1 MSSPIATQILS
12 FENFGA
18 LENHLRSLKNR
29 YNDLI
34 KKYEETL
41 GFILR
46 DTKPTSAKSQKVQE
60 KWALEMQRAM
70 AATTTAAA
78 AAAKSAKGT
87 PLAKKEESKP
97 KLLFGNGKDKEKDKE
112 RLGDDSG
119 EWIPLDPMSLFI
131 GKKNRGL
138 AEIYFDTINILRENV
153 SKINTA
159 LSVCSALKAKAATA
173 GSTSLVVSFVNDI
186 PTKVMLKPLRDDGS
200 KKYTMAF
207 SFAVPSMPPAAKSHI
222 IQ

>member
-1 MSSPIATQILS
+1 MSSIATQVLS

-18 LENHLRSLKNR
+18 LESHLRALKNR
-29 YNDLI
+29 YGDMI

-46 DTKPTSAKSQKVQE
+46 DNKPTSTKTQKVQE
-60 KWALEMQRAM
+60 KWALEMQRAI
-70 AATTTAAA
+70 TPTAAA
-78 AAAKSAKGT
+78 AKGKQM
-87 PLAKKEESKP
+87 AKKNEGKP
-97 KLLFGNGKDKEKDKE
+97 KMFGNGNGKDKDKDMLE
-112 RLGDDSG
+112 SSG

-131 GKKNRGL
+131 GQKNRGL
-138 AEIYFDTINILRENV
+138 AEIYFDTINMLRDNV
-153 SKINTA
+153 AKINSA

-186 PTKVMLKPLRDDGS
+186 PTKVLLKPVRGDGS

-207 SFAVPSMPPAAKSHI
+207 SFAVPSMPPAARTLALK
-222 IQ
+222 